1 MTAGRRCV
9 CVVDDEAA
17 VRRGLARLLSG
28 AGFEVR
34 SYESAREYLDD
45 EPPSAPCCLVLDLR
59 MPDLDGLAL
68 QEELAGRPTSPAI
81 VFLSGHGD
89 VPHSVR
95 AMKAGAVDFL
105 EKPAD
110 PGTLIAAV
118 ERALARNESRRAE
131 AEELAEL
138 RARRASLTP
147 REDEVFQRVVV
158 GLLNKQIGFDLGIAE
173 KTVKVHRG
181 RVMSKMAA
189 TSVADLARMAEKLGV
204 ASKPLSGR

>member
-1 MTAGRRCV
+1 MTVGRGLV
-9 CVVDDEAA
+9 CIVDDEAP
-17 VRRGLARLLSG
+17 VRRGLERLLSG

-34 SYESAREYLDD
+34 SYETARQYLDD
-45 EPPSAPCCLVLDLR
+45 ERQSAPCCLVLDLR

-68 QEELAGRPTSPAI
+68 QEELARRPTPPAI
-81 VFLSGHGD
+81 VFLTGHGN
-89 VPHSVR
+89 VPQSVR
-95 AMKAGAVDFL
+95 AMKAGAADFL

-131 AEELAEL
+131 AEELAKL

-204 ASKPLSGR
+204 ASKPLAER